1 MHVGERRGN
10 WTKEEGFADMKP
22 VRYDQ
27 DEIEKNLK
35 EGHWDKSILPDY
47 WDRNARQ
54 WPHREA
60 MVDSVGSRLT
70 WAQAR
75 QRMDRIALALVKD
88 IKLNRDDRLMVQ
100 LPNCC
105 EQVLVRLA
113 CEKAGVLSI
122 PEMTTFR
129 QSELAQIAS
138 RTEAVGI
145 VIPRRY
151 RNFDHYQMAKEL
163 QADLPDLKH
172 VFLVGEDVPEDCI
185 SLQEVM
191 EHPYEQE
198 CDLIELEARKL
209 DPVEEVG
216 FLVTT
221 TGTTGVPK
229 LIEHRIAAREIWT
242 AKAHIRNWQLGPDDC
257 VLAIAP
263 LAGAAGGTP
272 VYVTA
277 PVAGARI
284 ALEYQYRGEETLEF
298 MEREKVTVIALVP
311 TQLARLLE
319 LPLDKYNLSSLRIIK
334 TAGGYLPPPLAKET
348 EERFGCPILGT
359 YGTQDTGSISGVPI
373 TASDEHRYT
382 TVGRLHPG
390 IEIKVLDESSGKPV
404 KPGEVG
410 TLWFKGPGNSIGYY
424 RDLEKT
430 MAEAFDEDGFAT
442 PGDLV
447 KVTDDGYLRIMGRKK
462 DIIIRGGQ
470 NIYPKEI
477 EDYLLAHGKVT
488 NAAVVPML
496 DPIMGERACAF
507 VTVRKGERFTFDEMV
522 DYLKGKKIAAFKLPE
537 RLEVMEAFPLVGE
550 SGKID
555 RKAMVQMIAEK
566 LKGEGNNKMV

>member
-1 MHVGERRGN
+1 
-10 WTKEEGFADMKP
+10 MKP
-22 VRYDQ
+22 VRYDPE
-27 DEIEKNLK
+27 EIEKNLK
-35 EGHWDKSILPDY
+35 EGYWDKTILPDY
-47 WDRNARQ
+47 WDRNARE
-54 WPHREA
+54 WPHKEA
-60 MVDSVGSRLT
+60 LVDSLGSRLT
-70 WAQAR
+70 WAEAKEKI
-75 QRMDRIALALVKD
+75 DRIALSLVKD
-88 IKLNRDDRLMVQ
+88 VKLNKDDRLMVQ
-100 LPNCC
+100 LPNCV

-129 QSELAQIAS
+129 QTELGEIAS

-145 VIPRRY
+145 VIPKHY
-151 RNFDHYQMAKEL
+151 RKFDHYEMVKEL
-163 QADLPDLKH
+163 RAGLPNLKH
-172 VFLVGEDVPEDCI
+172 VFVVGEDVPQDCI
-185 SLQEVM
+185 SLQEIM
-191 EHPYEQE
+191 EHPYEEQY
-198 CDLIELEARKL
+198 DLTELQARKL
-209 DPVEEVG
+209 DAVEEVG
-216 FLVTT
+216 FLITT
-221 TGTTGVPK
+221 TGTTGLPK
-229 LIEHRIAAREIWT
+229 IIEHRIAAREIWT
-242 AKAHIRNWQLGPDDC
+242 AKSHIRNWQLGPDDC

-272 VYVTA
+272 AYVTA
-277 PVAGARI
+277 PVSAAKI
-284 ALEYQYRGEETLEF
+284 ALEYQYRGEETLDF

-319 LPLDKYNLSSLRIIK
+319 LPLDKHDLSSLRIIK
-334 TAGGYLPPPLAKET
+334 TAGGYLPPPLAKEA

-373 TASDEHRYT
+373 TASDEQRYT

-390 IEIKVLDESSGKPV
+390 IEIKVLDESTGEPV

-430 MAEAFDEDGFAT
+430 MTEAFDEDGFAT

-447 KVTDDGYLRIMGRKK
+447 QVFDEGYLKIMGRKK
-462 DIIIRGGQ
+462 DIIIRGAQ

-488 NAAVVPML
+488 NAAVVPMP
-496 DPIMGERACAF
+496 DPVMGERACAF
-507 VTVRKGERFTFDEMV
+507 VTVRKGAQFTFDEMV
-522 DYLKGKKIAAFKLPE
+522 DYLKGKKIATFKLPE
-537 RLEVMEAFPLVGE
+537 RLEVVETFPLVGE

-555 RKAMVQMIAEK
+555 RKAMAQMVADK
-566 LKGEGNNKMV
+566 LKEEGTK